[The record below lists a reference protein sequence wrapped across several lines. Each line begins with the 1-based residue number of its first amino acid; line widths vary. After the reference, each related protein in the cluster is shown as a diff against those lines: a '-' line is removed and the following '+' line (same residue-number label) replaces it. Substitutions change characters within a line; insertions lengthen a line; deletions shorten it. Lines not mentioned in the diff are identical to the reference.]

1 MSLLCSTE
9 KERESTDIE
18 QFRASIILLT
28 SNRKAEVSAC
38 HLLTGEIDKDLGQ
51 IPGDGSR

>member
-18 QFRASIILLT
+18 QFRASVILLI

-38 HLLTGEIDKDLGQ
+38 HLLRGEIDKDLSQ
-51 IPGDGSR
+51 ILGDGSR